1 MKILYRYIIKKF
13 FGPFV
18 LTFLFAL
25 FILLMQYLWKYVDD
39 LVGKGL
45 EIRIILELLFYAS
58 ATFVSTAC
66 PLAILLS
73 SLMTFGGMGERY
85 EIIAVKSAGI
95 PISKLFSSLLLIVF
109 MLSGFTFWFSN
120 NVSPK
125 AFLKMRTLLFDIKDQ
140 KPALNIEEGVFYTGF
155 DNFVIRVGKKG
166 SDNRTIED
174 VIIYDHSKSQG
185 NTTVTYAKSGAMGV
199 TEDKHYMLF
208 TLNDGFFWDESKSR
222 NNSDYSHPLMR
233 AEFKQQY
240 KRFDLSSFKFEKS
253 DDDFFKSSNQVLQ
266 IKELKANIDTLKH
279 KIIHSEQSAS
289 SAFLGYLFF
298 FNNLVLKDTACE
310 QYKNLP
316 VTYKL
321 ENLPVQKQADI
332 MNYAQMGA
340 GTFINSVN
348 FYYDDVKYK
357 HLSLWSYQIELHRKF
372 TLAVACILFFFI
384 GAPLGSIIR
393 KGGIGI
399 PLVIT
404 VLFFT
409 FYFIISI
416 IGEKIAKGDYIPVAM
431 GMWLSTVILI
441 PICIFLSYKATIDS
455 SLFSMDEYTKWFKKI
470 KNFRLFSK
478 K

>member
-1 MKILYRYIIKKF
+1 M
-13 FGPFV
+13 
-18 LTFLFAL
+18 
-25 FILLMQYLWKYVDD
+25 
-39 LVGKGL
+39 
-45 EIRIILELLFYAS
+45 
-58 ATFVSTAC
+58 
-66 PLAILLS
+66 
-73 SLMTFGGMGERY
+73 
-85 EIIAVKSAGI
+85 
-95 PISKLFSSLLLIVF
+95 
-109 MLSGFTFWFSN
+109 
-120 NVSPK
+120 
-125 AFLKMRTLLFDIKDQ
+125 
-140 KPALNIEEGVFYTGF
+140 
-155 DNFVIRVGKKG
+155 
-166 SDNRTIED
+166 
-174 VIIYDHSKSQG
+174 
-185 NTTVTYAKSGAMGV
+185 
-199 TEDKHYMLF
+199 
-208 TLNDGFFWDESKSR
+208 
-222 NNSDYSHPLMR
+222 
-233 AEFKQQY
+233 
-240 KRFDLSSFKFEKS
+240 
-253 DDDFFKSSNQVLQ
+253 
-266 IKELKANIDTLKH
+266 
-279 KIIHSEQSAS
+279 
-289 SAFLGYLFF
+289 
-298 FNNLVLKDTACE
+298 
-310 QYKNLP
+310 P

-372 TLAVACILFFFI
+372 TLTVACILFFFI

-431 GMWLSTVILI
+431 GMWLSTAILI